1 MREDKSMD
9 NKITMVAGHID
20 DVLFGIIKSLLE
32 QDATVVVPV
41 RSSDDIGV
49 LKKQVAEIESGK
61 LITILTDFPDEDKAL
76 MITNTIVEQY
86 GQLDMVV
93 GVFDHPHVSHA
104 LSRVGSG
111 DWQQAIEENLTAYFI
126 AGKVCIAA
134 MKKKQHGMF
143 LAISSIAAPGKD
155 CSNSL
160 TNVMAVSRMEM
171 TKQFYEEVKNSGVR
185 FYHLLIDNNARHYL
199 FKKRSDNVK
208 TAQALAVGDFAIRL
222 FKGQVK
228 HPEKLF
234 QSLPGF
240 EYNAIREAN

>member
-9 NKITMVAGHID
+9 NKIAMVAGHVD
-20 DVLFGIIKSLLE
+20 DILFEIIKSLLE
-32 QDATVVVPV
+32 QNATVVVPV
-41 RSSDDIGV
+41 RSSDDILV
-49 LKKQVAEIESGK
+49 LKKQVAGIDSGK
-61 LITILTDFPDEDKAL
+61 LTTLLTDFPDEYKAS
-76 MITNTIVEQY
+76 MIINTIVEQY

-93 GVFDHPHVSHA
+93 GVFDHPHTSHA
-104 LSRVGSG
+104 LSRVRSG

-143 LAISSIAAPGKD
+143 LAISSIASSAKD
-155 CSNSL
+155 CSSAL
-160 TNVMAVSRMEM
+160 TNVMAVSRMEI

-185 FYHLLIDNNARHYL
+185 FYHLLIDNHAGYCLFNKYVGSKAAR
-199 FKKRSDNVK
+199 
-208 TAQALAVGDFAIRL
+208 ALAVGDFAIRL

-234 QSLPGF
+234 QNLPGF
-240 EYNAIREAN
+240 EYNAMSEAN

>member
-1 MREDKSMD
+1 MREYKSMD
-9 NKITMVAGHID
+9 NKITMVAGHVD
-20 DVLFGIIKSLLE
+20 DILFEIIKGLLE
-32 QDATVVVPV
+32 QGATVVVPV
-41 RSSDDIGV
+41 RSSDDILV
-49 LKKQVAEIESGK
+49 LKNQVSGIESGK
-61 LITILTDFPDEDKAL
+61 LITILTDFPDEDKAI
-76 MITNTIVEQY
+76 MIINTIVEQY

-111 DWQQAIEENLTAYFI
+111 DWQQAIEENLTTYFI

-143 LAISSIAAPGKD
+143 LAISSIATSGRD

-160 TNVMAVSRMEM
+160 TNVIAVSRMEM

-185 FYHLLIDNNARHYL
+185 FYHLLIDNNVKHYL
-199 FKKRSDNVK
+199 FNRRVSVK
-208 TAQALAVGDFAIRL
+208 AAQALAAGDFAIRL

-228 HPEKLF
+228 HPERLF
-234 QSLPGF
+234 QRLPGF
-240 EYNAIREAN
+240 EYNSMIEAN

>member
-20 DVLFGIIKSLLE
+20 DLLFEIIKSLLE
-32 QDATVVVPV
+32 QEATVVVPV
-41 RSSDDIGV
+41 RSSDDIV
-49 LKKQVAEIESGK
+49 MLKKQVAKIESGK
-61 LITILTDFPDEDKAL
+61 LITILTDFPDEDKAF

-104 LSRVGSG
+104 LSRVGSW

-143 LAISSIAAPGKD
+143 LAISNIAASGKD

-185 FYHLLIDNNARHYL
+185 FYHLLIDNNVKHYL
-199 FKKRSDNVK
+199 FNRHVSVK
-208 TAQALAVGDFAIRL
+208 AAQALAAGDFAIRL

-234 QSLPGF
+234 QRLPGF
-240 EYNAIREAN
+240 EYNSMIEAN